1 MDRTKIIAIVFLVIV
16 LGLTGITLKIV
27 GDKNALTKE
36 RDKLLK
42 EKTDLTEVNDELQGR
57 YNKLERESQE
67 KDDRIQKIQEELD
80 RLTTQ
85 KADLQRQRDD
95 LTRQRDELVEK
106 LKEKPKAE
114 AQMQVRPDVS
124 STGGLT
130 PMSEE
135 YWADFVKAKAALQ
148 VQLEDL
154 NRQYNEAKIRMVEFD
169 KVNKELAIKIDEL
182 TKERDRL
189 DKDMQIKEREMN
201 NVSRDLV
208 SEREARRIAL
218 EELLKLRGE
227 NVGLKRELSML
238 NKEKAQLQSNIKDIV
253 EKKNTLEQKISGVE
267 SIMKAK
273 SLELDELQRDLT
285 TTIKGRPEEMTRESA
300 SVELPPIVVKP
311 GVDGRGVRGEVLAVN
326 PQEKF
331 IVVNLG
337 ENAGVTPGSLMR
349 VMRGSREIGTIE
361 VVETRKE
368 ISAAD
373 IKEIT
378 EGFSIQEGDTVVS
391 R

>member
-1 MDRTKIIAIVFLVIV
+1 MDKTKIIAIVFLVIV
-16 LGLTGITLKIV
+16 LGLTGITLKII

-36 RDKLLK
+36 RDELVKQNKNLNDK
-42 EKTDLTEVNDELQGR
+42 NDELQGR
-57 YNKLERESQE
+57 YNELERKSQE
-67 KDDRIQKIQEELD
+67 KDDHIQKMQEELD
-80 RLTTQ
+80 RLTNQ

-106 LKEKPKAE
+106 LKEKPKETQQAQVKAE
-114 AQMQVRPDVS
+114 GVS
-124 STGGLT
+124 GGGFT
-130 PMSEE
+130 PLSEE

-148 VQLEDL
+148 VQLEEL
-154 NRQYNEAKIRMVEFD
+154 NKQYNDAKIKIVDLE
-169 KVNKELAIKIDEL
+169 KVNKDLSLKIDEV

-189 DKDMQIKEREMN
+189 DRDMRIKEREMN

-208 SEREARRIAL
+208 GEREARRISM
-218 EELLKLRGE
+218 EELIKLRGE
-227 NVGLKRELSML
+227 NVGLKRELGLL
-238 NKEKAQLQSNIKDIV
+238 NKEKAQLQTNIKDIV
-253 EKKNTLEQKISGVE
+253 EKKNALEQKISGVE
-267 SIMKAK
+267 NIMKAK

-285 TTIKGRPEEMTRESA
+285 TTIKGKPEEMTRESA

-311 GVDGRGVRGEVLAVN
+311 GIGGKGVRGEVLAVN

-331 IVVNLG
+331 VVVNLG
-337 ENAGVTPGSLMR
+337 ENASITPGSLLR

-373 IKEIT
+373 IKEMT
-378 EGFSIQEGDTVVS
+378 EGFSIQEGDAVVGK
-391 R
+391 